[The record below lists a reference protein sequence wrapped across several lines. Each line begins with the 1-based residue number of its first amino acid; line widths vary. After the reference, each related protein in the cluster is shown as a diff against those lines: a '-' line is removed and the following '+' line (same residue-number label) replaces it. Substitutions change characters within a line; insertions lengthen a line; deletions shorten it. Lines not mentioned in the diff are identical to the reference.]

1 MRKSEEE
8 ERKGRT
14 RREDLGTRRE
24 GRRKDRERP
33 FQCSSYGTPGQPA
46 GDCTMGQARAR
57 APVICTL
64 LKQRPHLF
72 RHRGRCGEW
81 DPVLN
86 EPHTHDLGASL
97 LLLGCP
103 EGVALQFKV
112 SL

>member
-1 MRKSEEE
+1 M
-8 ERKGRT
+8 
-14 RREDLGTRRE
+14 
-24 GRRKDRERP
+24 P
-33 FQCSSYGTPGQPA
+33 FRCSSYGTPGQSA
-46 GDCTMGQARAR
+46 GDCTMRQARAR
-57 APVICTL
+57 APIICTL

>member
-1 MRKSEEE
+1 MRRKREKEEQEEKTWAQDGKEEE
-8 ERKGRT
+8 KTGRGHSDAL
-14 RREDLGTRRE
+14 RC
-24 GRRKDRERP
+24 P
-33 FQCSSYGTPGQPA
+33 SYGIPGQPA

-72 RHRGRCGEW
+72 RHRGRCWEW